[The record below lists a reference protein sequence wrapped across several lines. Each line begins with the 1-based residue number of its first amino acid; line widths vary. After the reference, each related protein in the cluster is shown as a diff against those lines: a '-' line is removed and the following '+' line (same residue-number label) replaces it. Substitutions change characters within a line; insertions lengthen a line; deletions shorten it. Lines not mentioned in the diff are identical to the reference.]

1 MPKKEHRAASRQ
13 AQVRRR
19 RRRGKGAPQV
29 LDRGPTEPTS
39 VAAVDEQTVTV
50 TPEPVIAEPPTARAP
65 QLVRRTRQQR
75 ASAQSEPAPA
85 YGYLGAELK
94 QIGMIT
100 TLIVVIL
107 AVLAVFLRS

>member
-29 LDRGPTEPTS
+29 LDRGPTERTN

-50 TPEPVIAEPPTARAP
+50 TPEPQVAEPPTARAP
-65 QLVRRTRQQR
+65 QLVRRTRQR
-75 ASAQSEPAPA
+75 ASAQSEPAPE

-107 AVLAVFLRS
+107 AVLAVFLRN